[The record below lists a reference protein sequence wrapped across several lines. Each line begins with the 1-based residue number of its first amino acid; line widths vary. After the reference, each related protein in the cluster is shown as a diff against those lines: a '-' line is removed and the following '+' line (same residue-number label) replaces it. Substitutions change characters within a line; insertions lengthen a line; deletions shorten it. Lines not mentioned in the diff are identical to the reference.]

1 MSNNRVHG
9 DIIRVYRDQLK
20 EFKRLSVFDDEG
32 NFMLGGTTRHGTKVT
47 ETLIK
52 ATQRRLSELTNKNLK
67 GSDLIIDENNKSTE
81 TK

>member
-32 NFMLGGTTRHGTKVT
+32 NFMLGGTIRHGTKVT